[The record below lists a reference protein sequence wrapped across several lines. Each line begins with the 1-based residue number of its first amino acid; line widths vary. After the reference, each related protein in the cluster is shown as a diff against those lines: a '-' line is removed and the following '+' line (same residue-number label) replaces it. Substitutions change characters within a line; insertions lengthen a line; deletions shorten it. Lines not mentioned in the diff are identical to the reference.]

1 MPRVEKNANYVMS
14 ILRIAAEWEFGHLA
28 LLFSFVKY
36 RQGQK
41 TLLSR
46 FSQFYVAA
54 LLMKNI
60 HICINSSKKLQ
71 ALGNHD
77 GVFSLIRVYYRNDE
91 PYFAENEVYQN
102 SARFLAVVGFQL
114 NIVFSLV
121 DLLLNLKT
129 DKALKSGLPQ
139 ILLKQKGTRIC
150 VRDG

>member
-14 ILRIAAEWEFGHLA
+14 ILRIAAEWEVGHLA

-46 FSQFYVAA
+46 FLQFHVAA
-54 LLMKNI
+54 SLIKNI
-60 HICINSSKKLQ
+60 YICINSSKKLQ
-71 ALGNHD
+71 ALVNHD
-77 GVFSLIRVYYRNDE
+77 GVFSLIRVYYTNDE
-91 PYFAENEVYQN
+91 PYFAENEVNLN
-102 SARFLAVVGFQL
+102 SIKILAVVGFQL

-129 DKALKSGLPQ
+129 DKALESGLPQ
-139 ILLKQKGTRIC
+139 I
-150 VRDG
+150 